1 MYSYQEKAS
10 MPILVQVGFPKIFF
24 VHINSCEN
32 LKSDMAEIISLMMT
46 NYLPA
51 KSVNNNIR
59 NEISRSG
66 TAPVFVE
73 KRCLHC
79 REFCHR
85 QFDGNI
91 VYNIGM
97 VSHNFKSAV
106 LESTRLAPPLVFF
119 HSKNHKK
126 AITII

>member
-1 MYSYQEKAS
+1 
-10 MPILVQVGFPKIFF
+10 MPILVQVGFHKIFLG
-24 VHINSCEN
+24 HINSCEKSKI

-85 QFDGNI
+85 EFDGNI
-91 VYNIGM
+91 IYNIGM
-97 VSHNFKSAV
+97 GF
-106 LESTRLAPPLVFF
+106 
-119 HSKNHKK
+119 SKF
-126 AITII
+126 